1 MKILWCCQYPS
12 AATGYA
18 RVSFELLKR
27 LKKYYPNKEDIMIY
41 GIYPSNRPLLDRKK
55 YVDENFLTEEAVD
68 EVEVDFGPRK
78 LQRIVKEYNPEIV
91 VIYSDPWVVYN
102 YCTLIKE
109 VKEYT
114 GKVIPYID
122 IIYLD
127 NKKEQMKS
135 INDCTD
141 RIMCFSDFAKKELV
155 NCGYKKPI
163 YVVRHGIN
171 FNQFKEIPKVI
182 AVRNIRKKMD
192 IGLTSDLFLIQ
203 NFNRNQPRKRLDICI
218 KAYAEFISKNP
229 NAKCVLIF
237 NCGSEEIEGW
247 SLPYVLNNE
256 FYVKRN
262 IKDWM
267 KHICILP
274 KCHHDLPEEQL
285 NWFYNAC
292 DIGIN
297 TCDSEGFGLINL
309 EHASMGKPQ
318 IVGNFGGLGDNFD
331 RKFSEVI
338 EPNDRYVNPNMD
350 DGVCG
355 TALNINYKDVAKS
368 IEKYY
373 YNKKLRK
380 KHGKLCKKIFK
391 NDRYNWDLITDR
403 FNNIIKTI
411 I

>member
-155 NCGYKKPI
+155 NCGY
-163 YVVRHGIN
+163 
-171 FNQFKEIPKVI
+171 
-182 AVRNIRKKMD
+182 
-192 IGLTSDLFLIQ
+192 
-203 NFNRNQPRKRLDICI
+203 
-218 KAYAEFISKNP
+218 
-229 NAKCVLIF
+229 
-237 NCGSEEIEGW
+237 
-247 SLPYVLNNE
+247 
-256 FYVKRN
+256 
-262 IKDWM
+262 
-267 KHICILP
+267 
-274 KCHHDLPEEQL
+274 
-285 NWFYNAC
+285 
-292 DIGIN
+292 
-297 TCDSEGFGLINL
+297 
-309 EHASMGKPQ
+309 
-318 IVGNFGGLGDNFD
+318 
-331 RKFSEVI
+331 
-338 EPNDRYVNPNMD
+338 
-350 DGVCG
+350 
-355 TALNINYKDVAKS
+355 
-368 IEKYY
+368 
-373 YNKKLRK
+373 
-380 KHGKLCKKIFK
+380 
-391 NDRYNWDLITDR
+391 
-403 FNNIIKTI
+403 
-411 I
+411 